1 MTGPLRVVLNRVVL
15 TLAAL
20 VALAAPS
27 AANAASRLMVT
38 LGQPAQVYLDGEV
51 KVASGDRVTVNH
63 IAPGTH
69 LLEFHSLTGEVLD
82 KLQVT
87 VPADTVVQVRWSAG
101 APVQVQGGAVAPA
114 GAPPPVAPAPDAE
127 TVGSKPPEAQEA
139 TSFDVNDEGTA
150 SGQRAPSNGPAGNS
164 AAFRQV
170 AGTAARVGLSTVA
183 PAATA
188 ITTTAAP
195 ALVRGTANMVR
206 SAEAGGA
213 GAFRGGSRA
222 YQGRPVPPA
231 AKLGRVVLINEPG
244 DPTFVVVDGFV
255 VARFA
260 PGTSK
265 QTVTLEVGRHTLEF
279 QDAETLQPLYKGV
292 VTIEEGQVVQLQFSD
307 AQAPVATERTWAW
320 SPRSL

>member
-1 MTGPLRVVLNRVVL
+1 MTG
-15 TLAAL
+15 LARAAFATL

-27 AANAASRLMVT
+27 AAQAASRLMVT
-38 LGQPAQVYLDGEV
+38 LGQPAQLFLDGQI

-63 IAPGTH
+63 IAPGAH
-69 LLEFHSLTGEVLD
+69 LLEFHSLTGEVLE
-82 KLQVT
+82 KVQVH
-87 VPADTVVQVRWSAG
+87 VPADAVVRIRWTAG
-101 APVQVQGGAVAPA
+101 APVQVEGGSVSEP
-114 GAPPPVAPAPDAE
+114 GAPPPVAPPADPG
-127 TVGSKPPEAQEA
+127 TVGSKPPEEQEA

-150 SGQRAPSNGPAGNS
+150 SGQRAPSDGPAGNP

-206 SAEAGGA
+206 TAEAGGA
-213 GAFRGGSRA
+213 GAFRGSSRP

-231 AKLGRVVLINEPG
+231 AKLGRVVLVNEPG
-244 DPTFVVVDGFV
+244 DPTFVVIEGFV

-279 QDAETLQPLYKGV
+279 QDAETLKPLYKGV
-292 VTIEEGQVVQLQFSD
+292 VTVEEGEVVQLQFSD
-307 AQAPVATERTWAW
+307 AQAPVATERAWAW